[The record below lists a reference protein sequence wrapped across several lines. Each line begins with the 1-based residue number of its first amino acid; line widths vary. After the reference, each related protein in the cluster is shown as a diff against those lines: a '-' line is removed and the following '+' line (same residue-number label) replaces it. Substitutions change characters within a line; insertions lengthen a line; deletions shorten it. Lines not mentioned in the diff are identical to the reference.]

1 MIWLSVAADG
11 NRKMEEYFRRT
22 RTLLSEQEKNELIA
36 QVAGKLAHDFN
47 NILGAVM
54 GLSELALLECTEQH
68 TREYLNDILNQ
79 TAKGRNLTRNLAE
92 FAKDREP
99 VCTCMSLHD
108 KIECVI
114 GLLEKEL
121 EPVELCLE
129 LDPGL
134 PDLVAD
140 SAMIENILVN
150 LIMNAVHAVSR
161 IAEPEIRLRAFS
173 DSRDIILEIEDNGCG
188 IPDKDMGR
196 IFDPC
201 FTLKG
206 SKDQCEAYA
215 PGIKGMGYG
224 LSTVKR
230 NLARHNAEIRIFS
243 SSGKGTKAV
252 VKFPVIQDHP
262 SCTGSETAE
271 KINSNKQILLVEDE
285 HAIARIQ
292 SSVLS
297 ATPFNHR
304 VDVAF
309 DGDMAMNFFSMKN
322 YDLVSLDYMLPGR
335 MNGMD
340 IYRTIRKQDKVVP
353 VLLISGNIE
362 FIESIHQL
370 MANDNFMAHLA
381 KPCRNSEYIS
391 TINGLLTKAR
401 SEQSCL

>member
-1 MIWLSVAADG
+1 
-11 NRKMEEYFRRT
+11 MEKHLKQT
-22 RTLLSEQEKNELIA
+22 KALLAEHEKNELIA

-54 GLSELALLECTEQH
+54 GLSELALLECNEHQ
-68 TREYLNDILNQ
+68 TREYLNDILSQ
-79 TAKGRNLTRNLAE
+79 TAKGKILTRNLVE

-99 VCTCMSLHD
+99 VCTCMSLQD

-114 GLLEKEL
+114 GQLKKEL
-121 EPVELCLE
+121 EPVDLHLD

-134 PDLVAD
+134 PELVAD
-140 SAMIENILVN
+140 SAMKENILVN

-161 IAEPEIRLRAFS
+161 ITDPEIRLRAFS
-173 DSRDIILEIEDNGCG
+173 DSRDIILEVEDNGCG
-188 IPDKDMGR
+188 IPDEDLDR

-224 LSTVKR
+224 LCTVRR

-243 SSGKGTKAV
+243 TFGKGTKAV
-252 VKFPVIQDHP
+252 VKFPVIQDSLP
-262 SCTGSETAE
+262 CGGSETSE
-271 KINSNKQILLVEDE
+271 TINSNKQILLVEDE

-292 SSVLS
+292 CSLLA
-297 ATPFNHR
+297 ATPFNHK

-309 DGDMAMNFFSMKN
+309 DGDMAMDFFSMKD

-340 IYRTIRKQDKVVP
+340 IYRSIRQHDKLVP

-362 FIESIHQL
+362 FIESISHL
-370 MANDNFMAHLA
+370 MANDSFMAHLA
-381 KPCRNSEYIS
+381 KPCRNSEYIA
-391 TINGLLTKAR
+391 TVNDLLTKSR
-401 SEQSCL
+401 SEQSCR